1 MSRRGHGDERV
12 VIEDA
17 PSTVAVTAG
26 RPRDEKDAVGGSRVS
41 SGADGSSDGPDEA
54 ITQTA

>member
-1 MSRRGHGDERV
+1 VSRRGHGGGGRRV
-12 VIEDA
+12 LDDDA
-17 PSTVAVTAG
+17 LVAVTAG